1 MKSILSIQSHV
12 AYGYVGNKAAVYPLQ
27 SMGYDVWPVNT
38 VQFSNHTGY
47 GKWKGDVFSREHIKN
62 VIKGIEELGVIDQCH
77 GILSGYMGSA
87 EICEEVYETV
97 KRFKA
102 INPKLIYL
110 CDPVIGRNNCY
121 VKPEVLEFFKKNL
134 RADIITPNQ
143 YEAEILSGI
152 KITNLEELQRAA
164 EFLHSLKIKIV
175 VITGIKFQTD
185 PNGLLVFV
193 SDGTQSHIIQ
203 AKEYKFKTPI
213 NGTGDLFSATFLG
226 SSLANNNPPQALQ
239 LAVYY
244 IQRVLENTMKA
255 EAKEL
260 QVLSIDYSRTSD
272 NLPVIRPLS
281 KLASVAK
288 CEEHTE
294 HRTAVYTEVHED
306 SSTGATTQ
314 LASEVEFRKRSIQS
328 VPKK

>member
-1 MKSILSIQSHV
+1 MKGILSIQSHV

-47 GKWKGDVFSREHIKN
+47 GKWQGDVFSREHVKSI
-62 VIKGIEELGVIDQCH
+62 IQGIEELGVVNQCA
-77 GILSGYMGSA
+77 GILSGYMGSS

-102 INPKLIYL
+102 INPNIIYL

-121 VKPEVLEFFKKNL
+121 VKSEVLEFFKKNL

-152 KITNLEELQRAA
+152 KITNLEELQMAA
-164 EFLHSLKIKIV
+164 DTLHALKIKIV
-175 VITGIKFQTD
+175 VITGIKFQTE
-185 PNGLLVFV
+185 PNNLLIFV

-203 AKEYKFKTPI
+203 TKEYKFKTPI

-226 SSLANNNPPQALQ
+226 SYLANNNPVQALQ
-239 LAVYY
+239 HAVYY
-244 IQRVLENTMKA
+244 MQRVLENTMKCD
-255 EAKEL
+255 AKEL
-260 QVLSIDYSRTSD
+260 QVISIDYSQTSD
-272 NLPVIRPLS
+272 LPIIELVP
-281 KLASVAK
+281 
-288 CEEHTE
+288 
-294 HRTAVYTEVHED
+294 
-306 SSTGATTQ
+306 
-314 LASEVEFRKRSIQS
+314 RK
-328 VPKK
+328 